1 MEFISSNPKDAAK
14 MLAQAIC
21 AKLGQGSNT
30 LWLIS
35 GGSNISIASAAFRL
49 LKEGGIDLSN
59 LSVTLTDERFGP
71 VGHKDSNWKQLEE
84 AGFDFSAMKSFP
96 VLKGE
101 SLEDTV
107 KSWSE
112 DLKKLAGETRTVIAQ
127 FGVGDDAHIAGVLPK
142 TIGVRSKDIAEGY
155 VTEKFVRITL
165 TLEALKGVDIGYA
178 FVFGES
184 KKDAVEEIK
193 AKRAS
198 KKEKPAMVLWDM
210 AEAYLV
216 TDQ

>member
-14 MLAQAIC
+14 MLAQAIG

-35 GGSNISIASAAFRL
+35 GGSNISIASAALGL

-96 VLKGE
+96 VLKGA

-112 DLKKLAGETRTVIAQ
+112 DLKKLAGEAHAVIAQ